1 MQCIDAVTQDH
12 MVLRRALNILDAIV
26 AALERSEPVEFNDA
40 QAIVQFI
47 QVFGIEQH
55 QPMEDML
62 LTKLRRKAPLDNRI
76 QHMVFQHEEQRVVM
90 MDIQEALTFRR
101 GVDFVQHARLL
112 ITLYR
117 NHFDREE
124 VILTQIAEA
133 ALSAPEDSAVVNELT
148 GSRKAPVDYTNY
160 TRLGWKYLQTQ
171 TKTA

>member
-1 MQCIDAVTQDH
+1 MQCIEVVTQDH

-26 AALERSEPVEFNDA
+26 VALERSEPVEFNDA

-62 LTKLRRKAPLDNRI
+62 FTKLRRKAPLDNRI

-124 VILTQIAEA
+124 AILSQIAEA
-133 ALSAPEDSAVVNELT
+133 ALSAPEDNAVVTELT
-148 GSRKAPVDYTNY
+148 GSRKSPVDYTSY
-160 TRLGWKYLQTQ
+160 TRLGWKYLQTR